1 MTMERVLFSRVYGEG
16 NSQIKR
22 LHIPKTTPRVLCLPH
37 LEKREGEVQGH
48 AGGLLFRAAEAPTP
62 AEFAQAFEKMKTLHR
77 KAWRNVKTKPKRWA
91 RAFFPAHRFDHS
103 RRIFR
108 SQ

>member
-1 MTMERVLFSRVYGEG
+1 MEKGIHKSNGFTFQKLLHAFCVY
-16 NSQIKR
+16 
-22 LHIPKTTPRVLCLPH
+22 HIWKNVKVKYKVTLD
-37 LEKREGEVQGH
+37 
-48 AGGLLFRAAEAPTP
+48 GLLFRAAEAPTP